1 MTDLTDRLAALGVT
15 LPEVDKWRDAS
26 RDTKRHM
33 HGWAP
38 IPIADA
44 AIAAVVG
51 ELERA
56 HKEAKEL
63 AMTLHGVK
71 LPPNAAQVAA
81 QRLRAEKAEAEA
93 AKWERV
99 ARDIAER
106 WRKSGHHEGVYF
118 IADEFDDPDL
128 VTYDNAARLLV
139 DFVVASYEEVPD
151 GG

>member
-1 MTDLTDRLAALGVT
+1 
-15 LPEVDKWRDAS
+15 
-26 RDTKRHM
+26 
-33 HGWAP
+33 
-38 IPIADA
+38 
-44 AIAAVVG
+44 
-51 ELERA
+51 
-56 HKEAKEL
+56 
-63 AMTLHGVK
+63 MTLHGVK